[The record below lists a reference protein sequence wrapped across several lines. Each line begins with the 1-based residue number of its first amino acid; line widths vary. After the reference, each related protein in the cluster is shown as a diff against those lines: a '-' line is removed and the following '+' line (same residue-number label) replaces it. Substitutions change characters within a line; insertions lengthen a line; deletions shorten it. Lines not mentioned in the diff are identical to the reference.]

1 MLPKMPLICPKCGVT
16 LEVDSVREYEN
27 GRKRIYW
34 ECKEC
39 DLSIMDRG
47 GSGSEED

>member
-1 MLPKMPLICPKCGVT
+1 MQQQSLTCPKCGVS
-16 LEVDSVREYEN
+16 LPVDSVREYSD

-34 ECKEC
+34 ECKDC

-47 GSGSEED
+47 GVRSDKD